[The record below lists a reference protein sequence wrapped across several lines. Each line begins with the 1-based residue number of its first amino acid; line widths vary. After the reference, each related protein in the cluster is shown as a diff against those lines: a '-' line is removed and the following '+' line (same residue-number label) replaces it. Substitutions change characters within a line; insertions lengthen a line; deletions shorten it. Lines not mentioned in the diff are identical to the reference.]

1 LTDVRIL
8 KTNHSLFAA
17 RVVPELGVSSGGTL
31 INAQGDTGEKGT
43 FGVASPWCDYSGTR
57 DGITEGIA
65 IMQHPNNRWYP
76 AKWFTRDYG
85 FFSPTPMFW
94 LEGDRLDIPKGE
106 KLTLRYRVIVH
117 SGDSGQAG
125 IATSFEAYR
134 KTAK

>member
-1 LTDVRIL
+1 
-8 KTNHSLFAA
+8 
-17 RVVPELGVSSGGTL
+17 
-31 INAQGDTGEKGT
+31 
-43 FGVASPWCDYSGTR
+43 
-57 DGITEGIA
+57 
-65 IMQHPNNRWYP
+65 
-76 AKWFTRDYG
+76 
-85 FFSPTPMFW
+85 MFW